1 VKAVKLS
8 RDEWDLLLPTF
19 ADATYEQTC
28 AYAGAAWP
36 GRETLHMGIADG
48 SEIVAA
54 CQVIL
59 FRLPLLSRGLA
70 VVKNGPLWRRRGTNP
85 NPLERDNLL
94 RVLIEECAIRRRLGL
109 RILPH
114 VDPASEHGT
123 AVPGSELEFRETSF
137 SGGGRYFVNLD
148 LDEGAQRA
156 SLSGSWRHRL
166 KKAEAAG
173 LQITAGRGSE
183 ALNIFMRLHAGMLS
197 RKRYSERTWIGGLP
211 RFIAEIPA
219 SYSPQIYLARR
230 GVEIV
235 AGAVI
240 GAVGETASYLYGAS
254 AEAALPLHAGYA
266 LQWRI
271 IRDLSAR
278 PDLHSYDL
286 GGDSG
291 SEGLRQFKSGLIG
304 KAGRILTSPGQF
316 DYCRDPISAALTAAS
331 GTARRAMLFIRRND
345 RADAPAAA

>member
-1 VKAVKLS
+1 MKAVKLS
-8 RDEWDLLLPTF
+8 QVEWNLLLPAF

-28 AYAGAAWP
+28 AYAEAAWP
-36 GRETLHMGIADG
+36 GRETLHMAVADG
-48 SEIVAA
+48 REIVAA

-59 FRLPLLSRGLA
+59 FRLPLWSRGLA
-70 VVKNGPLWRRRGTNP
+70 VVKNGPIWRRRGMNLDP
-85 NPLERDNLL
+85 SARDNLL
-94 RVLIEECAIRRRLGL
+94 RVLIDEFAIRRRLGL

-114 VDPASEHGT
+114 ADPSSEHGS
-123 AVPGSELEFRETSF
+123 AVPGSELEFRRTAS
-137 SGGGRYFVNLD
+137 SDGGRYFVNLD

-173 LQITAGRGSE
+173 LRISAGFDKEYLSV
-183 ALNIFMRLHAGMLS
+183 FMRLHAGMLS

-211 RFIAEIPA
+211 RFMAEIPA
-219 SYSPQIYLARR
+219 SYSPQIYLAHR
-230 GVEIV
+230 GSEIV

-254 AEAALPLHAGYA
+254 TEAALPLHAGYA

-278 PDLHSYDL
+278 PDLHNYDL

-304 KAGRILTSPGQF
+304 KAGRILTAPGQF
-316 DYCRDPISAALTAAS
+316 DYCRDPVSAALTAAS
-331 GTARRAMLFIRRND
+331 GAARRAMRFIRRSD
-345 RADAPAAA
+345 RTDAPAAA